1 MSDYKNGYEDALA
14 WFRAMTTLLANAAK
28 AEAENLP
35 LDAPRRRELDGAIV
49 FGEEIERQ
57 IDEHFAEAMLDR
69 AAGPDPDSEPQN
81 GNGTVH

>member
-1 MSDYKNGYEDALA
+1 MSDRYKNGYEDALA
-14 WFRAMTTLLANAAK
+14 WFRTLTTLLTNAAK

-49 FGEEIERQ
+49 FGEEMARQ
-57 IDEHFAEAMLDR
+57 IDEHFAEAILDK
-69 AAGPDPDSEPQN
+69 AVAPDQEPQN